1 MRFEPVSADLPQ
13 LLAGGML
20 LCGFALL
27 CLRRSGGAILAYA
40 LQSLLLAL
48 LAGWLAGH
56 EAYAGAWNAELL
68 AVAAVA
74 LLGRALAVPLGLR
87 RLSRRLGLP
96 GEAALHLG
104 IGSSLILGTV
114 LLGFATV
121 VVWPAAMGAGGM
133 AARATLAV
141 ALALLLLGLAT
152 VLLRRDPLSQGL
164 GILSLENGLVLAAL
178 AVPGL
183 PEVLELTLASLILAL
198 AMVAGAFLFHLRFEL
213 AAWMPHGPEG
223 GAPIEDAGSGKA
235 MEEGT

>member
-1 MRFEPVSADLPQ
+1 MRFEPVAADLPQ

-27 CLRRSGGAILAYA
+27 CLRRGAGAVLAYA

-56 EAYAGAWNAELL
+56 GAYAGAWSAELL

-96 GEAALHLG
+96 GEAELHLG
-104 IGSSLILGTV
+104 IGASLILGTV
-114 LLGFATV
+114 LLGFATLV
-121 VVWPAAMGAGGM
+121 IWPAALGPGGM

-183 PEVLELTLASLILAL
+183 PEVLELTLASLGLAL
-198 AMVAGAFLFHLRFEL
+198 AMVAGAFLFRLRFDL
-213 AAWMPHGPEG
+213 AEWMPRGPG
-223 GAPIEDAGSGKA
+223 KDVPEDAGSRNAVG
-235 MEEGT
+235 EGA

>member
-56 EAYAGAWNAELL
+56 GAYAGAWNAELL

-235 MEEGT
+235 VEEGA

>member
-48 LAGWLAGH
+48 LAGWLARSGSM
-56 EAYAGAWNAELL
+56 WRAELL
-68 AVAAVA
+68 AVATVA